1 MKRVKGGIT
10 APKGFFASSL
20 NSGIKKSRHDLG
32 LLFSETPATAAA
44 VFTKNKVKA
53 APVIVSQRNIRG
65 GVSSA
70 VIVNSG
76 NANCCTGAR
85 GIRDAEQMASSTA
98 SGLSIAARRVLV
110 ASTGVIGKEL
120 PVALISKAI
129 PGLIRRL
136 GRKNDKKFARAI
148 MTTDT
153 FPKSAAVKIKLGSSM
168 ATIGGVAKGAGMI
181 QPDMATMLSFITT
194 DAAITKGA
202 LKEALGKAVNG
213 SFNAITVDGSTS
225 TNDCVFILANG
236 KAENKTISK
245 GTAYYG
251 TFCKALKGV
260 LTVLAK
266 MIVVDGEGATK
277 FIHIIVKG
285 ARNASDAKKAA
296 ASVANDPLFKT
307 SAYGEDPNW
316 GRIAAA
322 VGCSG
327 AAIAANRLD
336 IYLDNKKVLGNGVK
350 VKVSK
355 EAIKRVYKKKDITV
369 VISLKRGKA
378 VSEIFTCDLTHK
390 YVDINANYTT

>member
-1 MKRVKGGIT
+1 MKKVRGGIT

-20 NSGIKKSRHDLG
+20 NSGIRKSRHDLG
-32 LLFSETPATAAA
+32 LLFSEAPAAA
-44 VFTKNKVKA
+44 AGVFTKNKIKA
-53 APVIVSQRNIRG
+53 APVIVSQRNIKG

-85 GIRDAEQMASSTA
+85 GIRDAEQMVSSIA
-98 SGLSIAARRVLV
+98 RGLSIDAKRVLV

-120 PVALISKAI
+120 PMALINKAI
-129 PGLIRRL
+129 PRLIGRL
-136 GRKNDKKFARAI
+136 GRKNDKKFAQAI
-148 MTTDT
+148 VTTDT
-153 FPKSAAVKIKLGSSM
+153 FPKSAAVKIKLGSSTV
-168 ATIGGVAKGAGMI
+168 TIGGVAKGAGMI
-181 QPDMATMLSFITT
+181 HPDMATMLSFITT
-194 DAAITKGA
+194 DGAITKSA
-202 LKEALGKAVNG
+202 LEEAFGKAVDR

-236 KAENKTISK
+236 KAKNKTISK
-245 GTAYYG
+245 GSAYYG
-251 TFCKALKGV
+251 TFCKALEGV
-260 LTVLAK
+260 LTALAK
-266 MIVVDGEGATK
+266 MIVTDGEGATK
-277 FIHIIVKG
+277 FIRIIVKG
-285 ARNASDAKKAA
+285 ARNTSDARKAA

-322 VGCSG
+322 AGYSG

-336 IYLDNKKVLGNGVK
+336 IYLDNKKVMGNGAK
-350 VKVSK
+350 AKVSK
-355 EAIKRVYKKKDITV
+355 EAIKRVYKKKNITV
-369 VISLKRGKA
+369 VIDLKKGKA